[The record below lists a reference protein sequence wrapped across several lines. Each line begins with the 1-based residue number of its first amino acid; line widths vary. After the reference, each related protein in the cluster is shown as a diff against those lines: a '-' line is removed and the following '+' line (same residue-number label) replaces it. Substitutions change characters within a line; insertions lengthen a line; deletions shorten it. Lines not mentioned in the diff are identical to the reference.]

1 MERIKSGVPGLDEII
16 EGGFI
21 KGHQILLAGNS
32 GTGKTIFGC
41 QFLLE
46 GARRNE
52 KGLYLT
58 LEEAPKSII
67 ENMKRFSWGKNFETY
82 VREKK
87 IIFERILP
95 TSIDEVQEKII
106 KYFNSDKIRRLVL
119 DSLTVAAMGWKE
131 VEEPKLLRRKIFSL
145 IDVLKQYEI
154 TSLLISE
161 IPHGFQGVSKF
172 GFEEFITDMTIRLE
186 FEPAALDFHSK
197 LSILKARGTNFK
209 KGSFQIIISSNGL
222 EVGKNL
228 LEII

>member
-67 ENMKRFSWGKNFETY
+67 ENMKRFSWGKNLKRMLE
-82 VREKK
+82 RKK
-87 IIFERILP
+87 LFLKE
-95 TSIDEVQEKII
+95 
-106 KYFNSDKIRRLVL
+106 FCRL
-119 DSLTVAAMGWKE
+119 
-131 VEEPKLLRRKIFSL
+131 
-145 IDVLKQYEI
+145 Q
-154 TSLLISE
+154 
-161 IPHGFQGVSKF
+161 
-172 GFEEFITDMTIRLE
+172 
-186 FEPAALDFHSK
+186 
-197 LSILKARGTNFK
+197 
-209 KGSFQIIISSNGL
+209 
-222 EVGKNL
+222 
-228 LEII
+228 